1 MRRVVWIFCLS
12 FLVSGCS
19 TLNGSAPFHYV
30 PSLSTMHQHGF
41 FLGLEKF
48 VDSRPAEDQKAT
60 KSISDI
66 DEKITAK
73 VIDDL
78 QSSRMFAGIDF
89 PARHDKDDLIIKG
102 EIKRVLL
109 EDKT

>member
-1 MRRVVWIFCLS
+1 
-12 FLVSGCS
+12 
-19 TLNGSAPFHYV
+19 
-30 PSLSTMHQHGF
+30 MHQHGF